1 MSDSEVMASPSKMP
15 MEAQVDL
22 IWQMGLA
29 SLSSNNNE
37 LVLPQSIATYL
48 PQASVEKLKL
58 KLRYVRSP

>member
-1 MSDSEVMASPSKMP
+1 MP